1 MNRRCGSRSGSPW
14 LAPPDTQC
22 LESANPLLGQRALPL
37 RLASSAEPHPQY
49 LPCGIGI
56 ILRDIHVSTRVLDL
70 LKCSTVR
77 IEGIIQH
84 AQSVA
89 ASAGEYLSETL
100 RVVLDVARHPD
111 QDDQVR

>member
-1 MNRRCGSRSGSPW
+1 M
-14 LAPPDTQC
+14 AD
-22 LESANPLLGQRALPL
+22 PL
-37 RLASSAEPHPQY
+37 PQY

-56 ILRDIHVSTRVLDL
+56 HLRDIHVSTRVLDL

-89 ASAGEYLSETL
+89 ASAGEYLNARQAVVET
-100 RVVLDVARHPD
+100 RR
-111 QDDQVR
+111 QDTPAGRQRIDSG